1 MDALDAIHTRRSIRK
16 YDGRPVSP
24 AQVETLLRA
33 AMAAP
38 SAGNAQP
45 WRFVVVTDRVILDK
59 IPDIHPY
66 AAMVRTAP
74 LGILVLGDTSL
85 DKYPGYWVLDCAAAI
100 QNMLL
105 AARAIGLGTV
115 WTGVYPTPE
124 RVAAFS
130 AMFALPG
137 HVIPHSFVVVG
148 HPAQEPGP
156 VDRFNPSRID
166 ENVFVGHS
174 PAPHITGGSA

>member
-1 MDALDAIHTRRSIRK
+1 MDALEAIHSRRSIRK
-16 YDGRPVSP
+16 YDGAPVSP
-24 AQVETLLRA
+24 EQIEVLMRA

-45 WRFVVVTDRVILDK
+45 WRFVVITDRAILDQ

-66 AAMVRTAP
+66 ASMVRTAP
-74 LGILVLGDTSL
+74 CAVLVLGDASL
-85 DKYPGYWVLDCAAAI
+85 EKYPGYWALDCAAAI

-105 AARAIGLGTV
+105 AARATGLGAV

-130 AMFALPG
+130 KMFALPG
-137 HVIPHSFVVVG
+137 HVTPHSLVVVG
-148 HPAQEPGP
+148 HPAQDPGP
-156 VDRFNPSRID
+156 VDRFNPSRVD
-166 ENVFVGHS
+166 ENTYLGR
-174 PAPHITGGSA
+174 